1 METLV
6 RVLPVIA
13 IVAVVVR
20 RQWQGGPLDVRR
32 AVTAPL
38 VLLAVG
44 LFTGAGLGGTA
55 ALREARPADVLLFA
69 VGAAAAVAVGACQGR
84 ALRLEYR
91 AGVAWTRMPLAGFG
105 WWLVLAALRAALSY
119 AGPALGAHLV
129 GSGATAL
136 LFLGAN
142 RLGQAAVLLGRVRA
156 SARPAV
162 VVADTARPAGR
173 RSVPTPPRRAEA
185 APFGVRER
193 ADDRGAEDR
202 EAEDAAGRQRR
213 RRVRPD
219 RDRGRRPERRSGGER
234 ERRGPA
240 GSRADRPRGGER

>member
-20 RQWQGGPLDVRR
+20 RQWQGGPLDLRR
-32 AVTAPL
+32 VVTAPL

-44 LFTGAGLGGTA
+44 LFTRAGLGGPA

-84 ALRLEYR
+84 ALRLESR
-91 AGVAWTRMPLAGFG
+91 AGVAWTRMPLAGLG
-105 WWLVLAALRAALSY
+105 WWLVLAGLRAAMSY
-119 AGPALGAHLV
+119 AGPALGADLV

-142 RLGQAAVLLGRVRA
+142 RLGQAAVLVGRVRA
-156 SARPAV
+156 TDRLAV
-162 VVADTARPAGR
+162 SGADAARPAGH
-173 RSVPTPPRRAEA
+173 RSVPTLRGRAGA
-185 APFGVRER
+185 GPSGAGPFGAGER
-193 ADDRGAEDR
+193 ADDR
-202 EAEDAAGRQRR
+202 EAVDAVGRQRR
-213 RRVRPD
+213 RRVRLD
-219 RDRGRRPERRSGGER
+219 RDPARRPERRAGGER
-234 ERRGPA
+234 ERRGAA

>member
-20 RQWQGGPLDVRR
+20 RQWQGGPLDLRR
-32 AVTAPL
+32 VVTAPL

-44 LFTGAGLGGTA
+44 LFTKAGLGGTA

-91 AGVAWTRMPLAGFG
+91 AGVAWTRMPLAGLG
-105 WWLVLAALRAALSY
+105 WWLVLAGLRAAMSY
-119 AGPALGAHLV
+119 AGPALGADLV

-142 RLGQAAVLLGRVRA
+142 RLGQAAVLVGRVRA
-156 SARPAV
+156 ADRPAV
-162 VVADTARPAGR
+162 GGADAARPAGH
-173 RSVPTPPRRAEA
+173 RSVPTLPGRAGA
-185 APFGVRER
+185 GPFGVGER
-193 ADDRGAEDR
+193 ANDR
-202 EAEDAAGRQRR
+202 EAVDAVDAVGRQRR
-213 RRVRPD
+213 RRVRLD
-219 RDRGRRPERRSGGER
+219 RDPARRPERRAGGER
-234 ERRGPA
+234 ERRGAA

>member
-20 RQWQGGPLDVRR
+20 RQWQGGPLDLRR
-32 AVTAPL
+32 VVTAPL

-44 LFTGAGLGGTA
+44 LFTRAGLGGPA

-69 VGAAAAVAVGACQGR
+69 VGAAAAVAVGASQGW

-91 AGVAWTRMPLAGFG
+91 AGVAWTRMPLAGLG
-105 WWLVLAALRAALSY
+105 WWLVLAGLRAAMSY
-119 AGPALGAHLV
+119 AGPALGADLV

-142 RLGQAAVLLGRVRA
+142 RLGQAAVLVGRVRA
-156 SARPAV
+156 TDRPAV
-162 VVADTARPAGR
+162 GGADAARPAGH
-173 RSVPTPPRRAEA
+173 RSVPTMRGRAGA
-185 APFGVRER
+185 GPSGAGER
-193 ADDRGAEDR
+193 ADDR
-202 EAEDAAGRQRR
+202 EAVDAVGRQRR
-213 RRVRPD
+213 RRVRLD
-219 RDRGRRPERRSGGER
+219 RDPARRSERRAGGER
-234 ERRGPA
+234 ERRGAA
-240 GSRADRPRGGER
+240 GPRADRSRGGER

>member
-13 IVAVVVR
+13 IVAVVVG
-20 RQWQGGPLDVRR
+20 RQWQGGPLDLRR

-44 LFTGAGLGGTA
+44 LFTKAGLGGTA

-69 VGAAAAVAVGACQGR
+69 VGAAAAAAVGACQGR

-91 AGVAWTRMPLAGFG
+91 AGVAWTRMPLAGLG
-105 WWLVLAALRAALSY
+105 WWLVLAGLRAAMSY
-119 AGPALGAHLV
+119 AGPALGADLV

-142 RLGQAAVLLGRVRA
+142 RLGQAAVLVGRVRA
-156 SARPAV
+156 TDRPAV
-162 VVADTARPAGR
+162 GGADAARPAGH
-173 RSVPTPPRRAEA
+173 RSVPTLAGRAEA
-185 APFGVRER
+185 GPFGARER
-193 ADDRGAEDR
+193 ADDRAAG
-202 EAEDAAGRQRR
+202 DAAGRQRR
-213 RRVRPD
+213 RRVRLEGDPG
-219 RDRGRRPERRSGGER
+219 RGPERRAGRER

-240 GSRADRPRGGER
+240 GSRADRRRGGER